1 MSSAQDVTSANFDS
15 IAGAGIALVDFWAEW
30 CGPCRMMGPVI
41 DDLAKDY
48 QGKVAVGKINV
59 DNEQDLARKFDVQSI
74 PTLLVFKEGSVSARF
89 VGVTAKGELAKAL
102 DKALA

>member
-1 MSSAQDVTSANFDS
+1 
-15 IAGAGIALVDFWAEW
+15 
-30 CGPCRMMGPVI
+30 RMMGPVI